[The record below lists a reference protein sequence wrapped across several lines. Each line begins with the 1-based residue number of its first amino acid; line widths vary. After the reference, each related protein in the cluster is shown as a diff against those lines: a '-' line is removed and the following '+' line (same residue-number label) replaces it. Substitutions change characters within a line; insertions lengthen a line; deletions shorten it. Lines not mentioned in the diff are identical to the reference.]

1 MKVSTTLKKK
11 TPKPISSPDE
21 IELKNLW
28 HRLETKGLLQNHKA
42 DLSFRLPG
50 KGSFLLIHREE
61 GKKSKPEIA
70 EYKIENPTESLRIH
84 LVSDE
89 TLNLIRFHASMYSL
103 RPDIGAV
110 ASFRPHWS
118 SLLKTLD
125 HPLPLVFDEQC
136 RQLGAPVIH
145 LPKHIDGSVKNNS
158 IIQSGANAFLDEN
171 HVVITSVTRDKA
183 IYNCELIEK
192 CSKAYLL
199 AYSTGNPIRNIPWWV
214 RFIAKSRLLK
224 DEKKASRAYA
234 LGQAPT
240 GFKAY

>member
-1 MKVSTTLKKK
+1 MKSNILTKKN
-11 TPKPISSPDE
+11 PKQITSSDE
-21 IELKNLW
+21 QELKSLW
-28 HRLETKGLLQNHKA
+28 HRLETKGLLQDHKA

-50 KGSFLLIHREE
+50 KGSFLLMHREE
-61 GKKSKPEIA
+61 GKKSKVEIT

-84 LVSDE
+84 LISDE
-89 TLNLIRFHASMYSL
+89 TLNLIRFHASIYSL

-110 ASFRPHWS
+110 ASFQPVWS

-136 RQLGAPVIH
+136 RQLGAPVVAI
-145 LPKHIDGSVKNNS
+145 PKHIDGSAEKSPILLN
-158 IIQSGANAFLDEN
+158 GANAFLDEDN
-171 HVVITSVTRDKA
+171 VVITSVTRDKA

-199 AYSTGNPIRNIPWWV
+199 AHSTGSPIRSIPWWV
-214 RFIAKSRLLK
+214 RFIAKSRLIK